1 MAAAANSNR
10 KRLKNSSKFSF
21 NEEDILPPLEK
32 PKSKSMQSRLVRKV
46 SSINNN
52 EIVYRGSES
61 DSQSYSKSNMGL
73 GAISSKMGNLK
84 IQTSKPVLPHKE
96 KSNRSQDSAPRS
108 NDDGLL
114 DNIVARLK
122 AEYENSCS
130 GSVVSK
136 EGSVKVVER
145 SSKPSINSVKAV
157 DGIQSAETNLAECI
171 CERPMKLVMCILCG
185 FTKPGRVSFQ
195 CQFHPRAFFLSDF
208 KECPA
213 CKSGGIAKLKEFDLP
228 PGMNEYVK

>member
-1 MAAAANSNR
+1 M
-10 KRLKNSSKFSF
+10 
-21 NEEDILPPLEK
+21 
-32 PKSKSMQSRLVRKV
+32 
-46 SSINNN
+46 
-52 EIVYRGSES
+52 GTWG
-61 DSQSYSKSNMGL
+61 KSNMGL
-73 GAISSKMGNLK
+73 GAISSKMDNLK
-84 IQTSKPVLPHKE
+84 IRTSKPVLPHKE

-145 SSKPSINSVKAV
+145 SSKPSINSFK
-157 DGIQSAETNLAECI
+157 AETNLEECI

-195 CQFHPRAFFLSDF
+195 CQFHPRALFLSDF

-213 CKSGGIAKLKEFDLP
+213 CKTGGIAKLKEFNLP
-228 PGMNEYVK
+228 PGMNEYMK

>member
-52 EIVYRGSES
+52 EIVCRGNES
-61 DSQSYSKSNMGL
+61 SQSYSKSNMGL